1 MASPL
6 ELVFKNNET
15 YTIIFFLFNA
25 SFALADELKIGYIDV
40 DTVINNISKYEN
52 DNKKLISNFEPKKL
66 ELIDLFNHIE
76 ILKKQYLNEENS
88 SDSSQNQNRIKNIS
102 QLEIDFQKE
111 TEAWQNKLNI
121 QKQLLLQEIETL
133 INQSISQLANEE
145 NFDLILY
152 DSAAFVS
159 DQINITNKI
168 IKMIESN
175 LK

>member
-1 MASPL
+1 MRL
-6 ELVFKNNET
+6 TLLF
-15 YTIIFFLFNA
+15 FFLFNA
-25 SFALADELKIGYIDV
+25 SFALAVELKIGYIDV

-52 DNKKLISNFEPKKL
+52 DNKKLTSNFEPKKL

>member
-1 MASPL
+1 MRL
-6 ELVFKNNET
+6 TLLF
-15 YTIIFFLFNA
+15 FFLFNA

-40 DTVINNISKYEN
+40 DTVINNISKYEK

-88 SDSSQNQNRIKNIS
+88 FNSSQNQNRIKNIS

-121 QKQLLLQEIETL
+121 QKQLLLQETETL

>member
-1 MASPL
+1 VNP
-6 ELVFKNNET
+6 
-15 YTIIFFLFNA
+15 FNA

>member
-1 MASPL
+1 M
-6 ELVFKNNET
+6 
-15 YTIIFFLFNA
+15 FNA

>member
-15 YTIIFFLFNA
+15 YTIIFFF
-25 SFALADELKIGYIDV
+25 ELKIGYIDV

>member
-1 MASPL
+1 MRL
-6 ELVFKNNET
+6 TLLF
-15 YTIIFFLFNA
+15 FFLFNA

-76 ILKKQYLNEENS
+76 ILKKQYLNEEDS
-88 SDSSQNQNRIKNIS
+88 SVSSQNQNRIKNIS

>member
-1 MASPL
+1 M
-6 ELVFKNNET
+6 
-15 YTIIFFLFNA
+15 FNA

-40 DTVINNISKYEN
+40 DTVINNISKYEK

>member
-1 MASPL
+1 MRL
-6 ELVFKNNET
+6 TLLF
-15 YTIIFFLFNA
+15 FFLFNA

-40 DTVINNISKYEN
+40 DTVINNISKYEK

-88 SDSSQNQNRIKNIS
+88 SNSSQNQNRIKNIS

>member
-1 MASPL
+1 MRL
-6 ELVFKNNET
+6 TLLF
-15 YTIIFFLFNA
+15 FFLFNA
-25 SFALADELKIGYIDV
+25 SFALAVELKIGYIDV

>member
-1 MASPL
+1 MRL
-6 ELVFKNNET
+6 
-15 YTIIFFLFNA
+15 TILFFFLFNA
-25 SFALADELKIGYIDV
+25 PFALADELKIGYIDV

-52 DNKKLISNFEPKKL
+52 DNNKLISNFEPKKL

-76 ILKKQYLNEENS
+76 ILKKQYLDEENL
-88 SDSSQNQNRIKNIS
+88 SDSKQNQNRIKNIS

-111 TEAWQNKLNI
+111 TEVWQSKLNI

-168 IKMIESN
+168 INMIESN

>member
-1 MASPL
+1 MRL
-6 ELVFKNNET
+6 TLLF
-15 YTIIFFLFNA
+15 FFLFNA

-121 QKQLLLQEIETL
+121 KKQLLLQEIETL

>member
-1 MASPL
+1 MRL
-6 ELVFKNNET
+6 TLLF
-15 YTIIFFLFNA
+15 FFLFNA
-25 SFALADELKIGYIDV
+25 SYALADELKIGYIDV

>member
-1 MASPL
+1 MRL
-6 ELVFKNNET
+6 TLLF
-15 YTIIFFLFNA
+15 FFLFNA

-88 SDSSQNQNRIKNIS
+88 SNSSQNQNRIKNIS

>member
-1 MASPL
+1 MRL
-6 ELVFKNNET
+6 TLLF
-15 YTIIFFLFNA
+15 FFLFNA

-102 QLEIDFQKE
+102 QLEVDFQKE

>member
-1 MASPL
+1 MRL
-6 ELVFKNNET
+6 TLLF
-15 YTIIFFLFNA
+15 FFLFNA
-25 SFALADELKIGYIDV
+25 SFALAVELKIGYIDV

-52 DNKKLISNFEPKKL
+52 DNKKLTSNFEPKKL

-88 SDSSQNQNRIKNIS
+88 SNSSQNQNRIKNIS

-133 INQSISQLANEE
+133 INQSISQLANE
-145 NFDLILY
+145 
-152 DSAAFVS
+152 
-159 DQINITNKI
+159 
-168 IKMIESN
+168 
-175 LK
+175 

>member
-1 MASPL
+1 M
-6 ELVFKNNET
+6 
-15 YTIIFFLFNA
+15 FNA

-40 DTVINNISKYEN
+40 DTVINNISKYEK

-88 SDSSQNQNRIKNIS
+88 FNSSQNQNRIKNIS

>member
-1 MASPL
+1 MRL
-6 ELVFKNNET
+6 TLLF
-15 YTIIFFLFNA
+15 FFLFNA

-52 DNKKLISNFEPKKL
+52 DNKKLTSNFEPKKL

>member
-1 MASPL
+1 MRL
-6 ELVFKNNET
+6 TLLF
-15 YTIIFFLFNA
+15 FFLFNA

>member
-1 MASPL
+1 MRL
-6 ELVFKNNET
+6 
-15 YTIIFFLFNA
+15 TILFFFLFNA
-25 SFALADELKIGYIDV
+25 PSALADELKIGYIDV

-52 DNKKLISNFEPKKL
+52 DSNKLISNFEPKKL

-76 ILKKQYLNEENS
+76 ILKKQYLDEENL
-88 SDSSQNQNRIKNIS
+88 SDSKQNQNRIKNIS

-111 TEAWQNKLNI
+111 TEVWQSKLNI

-168 IKMIESN
+168 INMIESN

>member
-1 MASPL
+1 MRL
-6 ELVFKNNET
+6 TLLF
-15 YTIIFFLFNA
+15 FFLFNA

-40 DTVINNISKYEN
+40 DTVINNISKYEK

-88 SDSSQNQNRIKNIS
+88 FNSSQNQNRIKNIS

>member
-1 MASPL
+1 MRL
-6 ELVFKNNET
+6 TLLF
-15 YTIIFFLFNA
+15 FFLFNA

-40 DTVINNISKYEN
+40 DSVINNISKYEN

-88 SDSSQNQNRIKNIS
+88 SNSSQNQNRIKNIS

>member
-1 MASPL
+1 MRL
-6 ELVFKNNET
+6 TLLF
-15 YTIIFFLFNA
+15 FFLFNA

-52 DNKKLISNFEPKKL
+52 ENNKLISNFEPKKL

-76 ILKKQYLNEENS
+76 ILKKQYLNEEDS
-88 SDSSQNQNRIKNIS
+88 SVSSQNQNRIKNIS

-133 INQSISQLANEE
+133 INQAISQLANEE

>member
-1 MASPL
+1 MRL
-6 ELVFKNNET
+6 TLLF
-15 YTIIFFLFNA
+15 FFLFNA

-40 DTVINNISKYEN
+40 DTVINNISKYEK